1 MPNSRKQRDRDFL
14 MALACG
20 ATVEIAALK
29 ARISERTAYRRL
41 KDPTFRQQL
50 TDKKLE
56 IVQRTAT
63 MLNAVSLESVKTLA
77 ELQNGSNPPAVR
89 LGATR
94 AAIHL
99 AMKLREATELAER
112 VVAIEERLQTGR

>member
-1 MPNSRKQRDRDFL
+1 MANRRKQTDREFL
-14 MALACG
+14 LALACG
-20 ATVEIAALK
+20 ATVETAAIK
-29 ARISERTAYRRL
+29 AQISQRTAYRRL
-41 KDPTFRQQL
+41 KDPVFRQQL
-50 TDKKLE
+50 QDKKLE
-56 IVQRTAT
+56 IVQRTVT

-94 AAIHL
+94 AAIYL

-112 VVAIEERLQTGR
+112 VVALEERLKVNS